1 MEYPLPLPPSPTLPL
16 PPSPTRVHVCIPYIK
31 GMSEA
36 IRRVLAPLGI
46 RTAMRSER
54 IKWSVLRG
62 IKDREDK
69 TEVPGVVYAVGCE
82 ECKEVYIGETKR
94 KAQQRIKEHKADTR
108 IGRVD
113 KSAIAE
119 HAHVTGHRIY
129 WEPMVIEREQHG
141 GRRKV
146 KEALHIHRMK
156 RRGGSMNQDSGWQ
169 LSKIWLDLVQ

>member
-1 MEYPLPLPPSPTLPL
+1 MYL
-16 PPSPTRVHVCIPYIK
+16 C
-31 GMSEA
+31 
-36 IRRVLAPLGI
+36 
-46 RTAMRSER
+46 RSIEER
-54 IKWSVLRG
+54 
-62 IKDREDK
+62 
-69 TEVPGVVYAVGCE
+69 
-82 ECKEVYIGETKR
+82 EVYIGETKR